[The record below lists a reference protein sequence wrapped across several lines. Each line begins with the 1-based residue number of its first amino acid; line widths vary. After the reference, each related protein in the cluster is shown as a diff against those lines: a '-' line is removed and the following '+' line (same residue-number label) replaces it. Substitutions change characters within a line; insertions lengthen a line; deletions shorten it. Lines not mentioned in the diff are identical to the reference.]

1 MRLQSLSIRNFRN
14 IEHADLQIPHVG
26 FTLVGE
32 NGQGKTNL
40 LEAIHY
46 LQLLR
51 SMRGV
56 RDQDIIMFDA
66 PAFHIASTIV
76 GEDRKD
82 SPQTETSGHQL
93 STGFERRGKKK
104 KIVIDGVVAKKLSDA
119 FGTLPSVVISPKD
132 TELIAGS
139 PAERRTFLDILLSLT
154 VPQYLQTLQRYK
166 ATLARRNAALRAGI
180 SPNHG
185 TSQGTSIEDSVRAWE
200 PSLARL
206 GASIIKTRSNW
217 INQNSAMF
225 TQLTTGIGERE
236 TVTLDYAT
244 QAKGEDIESALL
256 ELYDANRYIDGKLGV
271 TRCGPH
277 RDDMVVAIGGR
288 DLRSYGSAG
297 QQRTAA
303 IALRLL
309 EFRSLQ
315 ASLATQPLLL
325 LDDPFAELD
334 ERRSSNIL
342 KLLSDSDL
350 GQVIIAVPRETD
362 VPREFDSLPRWS
374 ISSGVISGSIDS
386 VSNSTPNG

>member
-76 GEDRKD
+76 GEDSKD

-93 STGFERRGKKK
+93 SAGFERRGKKK
-104 KIVIDGVVAKKLSDA
+104 KIVIDGVVVKKLSDA

-166 ATLARRNAALRAGI
+166 ATLARRNAALRAGMN
-180 SPNHG
+180 SNE
-185 TSQGTSIEDSVRAWE
+185 GTSIEDSVRAWE

-206 GASIIKTRSNW
+206 GASIIQTRSSW
-217 INQNSAMF
+217 ISQNSTAF
-225 TQLTTGIGERE
+225 TQLTIGIGERE

-350 GQVIIAVPRETD
+350 GQVIIAVPRESD

-374 ISSGVISGSIDS
+374 ISSGVISGAIDS
-386 VSNSTPNG
+386 VSNSIPNG